1 MWGSCRTGI
10 DPGDEQMTAPAKI
23 NPSVDEFVVNTTTA
37 KHQNNATGAYL
48 SDGRFV
54 AVWGDSSASGGFP
67 YLLTGQIF
75 DTSGVKSGGEFAID
89 NGTGDHQHS
98 SLTALPNGGFVA
110 TWMEGIP
117 YQIRFQVYDSSIA
130 RVGSVVTLHNP
141 MFALGSPSF
150 PDVTALANGNFVVT
164 WTDTDSHY
172 SSNGGPGGVALPGIF
187 AQTFSATGAALDSA
201 HLLNS
206 TI

>member
-1 MWGSCRTGI
+1 
-10 DPGDEQMTAPAKI
+10 MTAAAKI
-23 NPSVDEFVVNTTTA
+23 NPSVDEFLVNTTTA

-75 DTSGVKSGGEFAID
+75 DTSGVKSGGGFGID

-98 SLTALPNGGFVA
+98 SLTALPNGGFVV

-141 MFALGSPSF
+141 MFALGAPSF
-150 PDVTALANGNFVVT
+150 PDVTALSNGNFVVT
-164 WTDTDSHY
+164 WADTDSHD
-172 SSNGGPGGVALPGIF
+172 SQSMALNGIF
-187 AQTFSATGAALDSA
+187 AQTFSATGTAIDSA

-206 TI
+206 TVGGE